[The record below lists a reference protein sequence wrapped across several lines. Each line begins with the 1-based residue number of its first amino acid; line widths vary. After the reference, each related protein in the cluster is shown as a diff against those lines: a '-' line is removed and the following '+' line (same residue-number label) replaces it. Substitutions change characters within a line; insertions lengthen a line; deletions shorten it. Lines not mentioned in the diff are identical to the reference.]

1 MLERLA
7 DMLRNQDTRGGF
19 EATPDM
25 LSITG
30 LTLEQFAD
38 LMTGLGYRAERGE
51 RPKVKASP
59 APGAEEP
66 ASASGAPETID
77 ESLAGELPQTAPT
90 GLEGADT
97 PDPSPQEVPVGP
109 PPEAPP
115 EPPSE
120 TPADQPDETP
130 SETPT
135 EVPGETPGEVPP
147 DNPGDPGEDSAAAE
161 AEVFYTFT
169 WAPKRRGA
177 DRPQRK
183 ADAGAGKP
191 RGKKPRSGKPKG
203 KGGKPQGDKPKTYSS
218 RPERGGK
225 KVDPDSPFA
234 VLAALK
240 DQS

>member
-169 WAPKRRGA
+169 WAPKRRGG

-203 KGGKPQGDKPKTYSS
+203 KGGKPQGEKPKTYSS
-218 RPERGGK
+218 KPERGAK